1 MCNGG
6 SMNTTEM
13 IKQLRLE
20 THKGVMECRQALD
33 QAQGDYEGAKKILNS
48 TVSHKE
54 SNDRVAS
61 KGATHLYVKD
71 NEAILFE
78 INAETDFASK
88 NPHFKALL
96 DKLSKHLIGLD
107 IQNHKDALTSILEDK
122 TVAEHVSYTA
132 GLIQEQLIFRR
143 FYRVKKSSDKSFG
156 SYIHLGGKVST
167 LVILNQKEDM
177 LAKDLAMQV
186 AAQSPKY
193 LKRDAIDEHTYH
205 YERFMYEKLHGD
217 TSNESFETYLQ
228 SIALYHQPFIKQEDI
243 TVSELLQ
250 QKHVDVLDFFR
261 FELGQ
266 GIEDK
271 LNCRLDIPCDG
282 SKITV
287 TPIY

>member
-1 MCNGG
+1 
-6 SMNTTEM
+6 MNTTEM

-33 QAQGDYEGAKKILNS
+33 QAQGDYEIAKQILSS
-48 TVSHKE
+48 TVSQKE

-61 KGATHLYVKD
+61 KGATHLYVED

-88 NPHFKALL
+88 NPHFKALI

-107 IQNHKDALTSILEDK
+107 VQNHKDALNSILEDK

-143 FYRVKKSSDKSFG
+143 FYRVKKSYDKSFG

-167 LVILNQKEDM
+167 LVILNQKEDK

-193 LKRDAIDEHTYH
+193 LKRDSIDEHTYQF
-205 YERFMYEKLHGD
+205 ERFIYEKVHGAI
-217 TSNESFETYLQ
+217 SNEDFEAYLQ
-228 SIALYHQPFIKQEDI
+228 SIALYHQPFIKQEEI
-243 TVSELLQ
+243 TVGELL
-250 QKHVDVLDFFR
+250 KHRNVEVLDFFR